1 MILVV
6 VVIVASLGLLGSLIG
21 AASEKTELLRVLMA
35 VFGAGLFV
43 GCLCLQWC
51 NDPEV
56 GYANRVLVAPQSDKN
71 DRNQDHESIEN
82 HLDAQLTSS
91 SPFSHHSSG

>member
-43 GCLCLQWC
+43 GCLVAVAALFS
-51 NDPEV
+51 NTPTSALVTLGVLSGV
-56 GYANRVLVAPQSDKN
+56 GLGLLVLAVVQRP
-71 DRNQDHESIEN
+71 
-82 HLDAQLTSS
+82 
-91 SPFSHHSSG
+91 